1 MIIDDTDNEFLYEKY
16 YKPLYAPIGDKN
28 FIPTIKRGPK
38 KFDGVLIL
46 GCKIIEDY
54 DFQNNTV
61 VEFKYPDVKSAW
73 ILLDDGFQVICF
85 FEDMVLDSKRMRE
98 LKFKGILNEV

>member
-1 MIIDDTDNEFLYEKY
+1 MFK
-16 YKPLYAPIGDKN
+16 IGD
-28 FIPTIKRGPK
+28 FITGITPAYEEISG
-38 KFDGVLIL
+38 
-46 GCKIIEDY
+46 KIIEI
-54 DFQNNTV
+54 NNNN
-61 VEFKYPDVKSAW
+61 KINPDVKSAW